1 MKLVNKL
8 INFRFFTFH
17 TIFKINITLLLI
29 SILSACSDPI
39 KSTEK
44 AAYSHAAD
52 IITIHPVNDYKIKR
66 QYIGEINS
74 KQLTNVS
81 FEFGGQVK
89 KLLVDNGD
97 LITQG
102 QLLAELNTE
111 LLRNKTNEIKAEITQ
126 VNAQL
131 TLNTENLTRLNKL
144 KAEGFISQQSIDE
157 RNSEKKILLANLQQ
171 LNSALAANTYQISQ
185 AKIIA
190 PFSGRVNKRYL
201 NIDEISPP
209 GSFVYQLIK
218 SDDEQ
223 INLGVPTKLASKIQ
237 MGNILDVIIDDVTV
251 QATVLAIG
259 NQVDPVNRTVNIR
272 LTPTT
277 KFNYFNGQLVKVSID
292 DVINQQ
298 GFWIPTSALTDGIRG
313 QWNIFIALTLK
324 DNTYKMEKYTVNVL
338 YTTDKQSFITGLP
351 NNQHSIIASG
361 LQRLVAGQ
369 IVRNVNTHSGTP

>member
-8 INFRFFTFH
+8 INFRFFTFQSAL
-17 TIFKINITLLLI
+17 KINITLLLI
-29 SILSACSDPI
+29 YWLTACSEPI
-39 KSTEK
+39 KGVEK
-44 AAYSHAAD
+44 TIYSHAAD
-52 IITIHPVNDYKIKR
+52 IITIHPVNNYKIKR
-66 QYIGEINS
+66 LYIGEINS

-97 LITQG
+97 LITKG
-102 QLLAELNTE
+102 QLLAELSTE
-111 LLRNKTNEIKAEITQ
+111 LLRNKTDEIKAEIKQ

-144 KAEGFISQQSIDE
+144 KAKGFISQQSIDE
-157 RNSEKKILLANLQQ
+157 LNSEKKILFANLQQ

-223 INLGVPTKLASKIQ
+223 INLGVPTRLASKMQI
-237 MGNILDVIIDDVTV
+237 NDILNVMIDRVAINAIV
-251 QATVLAIG
+251 VAIG

-272 LTPTT
+272 LSPTS

-298 GFWIPTSALTDGIRG
+298 GFWVPTSALTDGVRG
-313 QWNIFIALTLK
+313 QWNIFIASPLK
-324 DNTYKMEKYTVNVL
+324 DNTYKMAKHTVNVL
-338 YTTDKQSFITGLP
+338 YTSDKQSFITGLP
-351 NNQHSIIASG
+351 NNQHMIIASG
-361 LQRLVAGQ
+361 LQRLVARQ
-369 IVRNVNTHSGTP
+369 IVRNINTHSGTP